1 MSFTFQTKHRKK
13 KKQYN
18 NLLKNEI
25 EVQQIFKQINTL
37 PLIPIEY
44 VEPVFT
50 TIENEN
56 RFNELNSFFNYFRET
71 YIKRFN
77 PELWNYYN
85 IINHRKIMFVKDII
99 IESMVFFLKNQYYGN

>member
-1 MSFTFQTKHRKK
+1 M
-13 KKQYN
+13 
-18 NLLKNEI
+18 
-25 EVQQIFKQINTL
+25 
-37 PLIPIEY
+37 
-44 VEPVFT
+44 FT

-85 IINHRKIMFVKDII
+85 IANDRINNVCEGYNNRINGI
-99 IESMVFFLKNQYYGN
+99 FLKNQQYGN